1 LFLFLGLAGNA
12 TSVSAQTAALQVQ
25 VYDYT
30 GLRPAALHEFIT
42 RTQEILP
49 AQEFRLK
56 WTLARGAFRRQ
67 ARAGEEVRGR

>member
-1 LFLFLGLAGNA
+1 MWNRGCFLLFLFPGLAGNA

-42 RTQEILP
+42 R
-49 AQEFRLK
+49 
-56 WTLARGAFRRQ
+56 RQ
-67 ARAGEEVRGR
+67 FPGVMR